1 MATHTNK
8 VSCIYHKDDIPD
20 SSYTRVAA
28 WFLGPKGENVD
39 VLSNAIETSI
49 RHHARF
55 RKRNYNRNDPEYIT
69 DQIREDK
76 HYKEA
81 IEKFESNLKDLRDRL
96 TYSVP
101 FFTPRYQA
109 HMDWDLA
116 MPAVV
121 GYVTAMLYNQNNVA
135 TEASTVTSMLEMEVG
150 KDLCGLMGFKTT
162 GGKTDPWGH
171 ITCGGTVANIESMWV
186 ARNLKYMPLAIKM
199 LLITN
204 GKYKDAGCMKILV
217 WPTNVEKEF
226 TSLYMDELLRLDPD
240 LVLNFIGDIGVKCN
254 IKRDKVMADITPLT
268 LQYLGYCEFGQKHGI
283 IMRSP
288 KVLVP
293 ATRHYSWPKAATLL
307 GLGEDAVIG
316 VKVDK
321 NCRMDLDELK
331 EKISECKRN
340 NHTILMV
347 VAVLGSTAEGICDD
361 LFSILILRS
370 LAHWEE
376 MNYLIHVDAAW
387 GGYIRTMLP
396 NLNSNIRLNV
406 KSADEQYVPTL
417 SLSHH
422 AQRQLRVLGFADSIT
437 VDPHKAGYVPYPAGA
452 LCYRNGDFRY
462 IINMGA
468 PYIKSDE
475 DTNVGTYG
483 VEGSKPGAA
492 PAAVWLA
499 HRSISLDNQG
509 YGLVLGQCMFSVK
522 RYYCEWLMLPRIND
536 PFVVSMLHSIPE
548 MKHGYFKGK
557 SEAEIKEYIK
567 ENIIGK
573 TNLEISQNK
582 DSMHLLSELGPDV
595 LINAFVFNYKK
606 LDGTLNTDVSKI
618 QELTDKLLAKFCM
631 TEAPEIIQDIS
642 VLIMGNEYNSSTYS
656 NILDRVSTE
665 LGYKLPQE
673 EYSLNMVNST
683 ILNPWP
689 TSFEF
694 LTEVTDAF
702 REGLIESIQ
711 EMNTKY
717 P

>member
-1 MATHTNK
+1 MATHTKK
-8 VSCIYHKDDIPD
+8 VSKIYHKDDILD

-39 VLSNAIETSI
+39 VLTKAIDTSI
-49 RHHARF
+49 RHHAIF
-55 RKRNYNRNDPEYIT
+55 RKGHYNADDPEYVTKDI
-69 DQIREDK
+69 QKDK

-81 IEKFESNLKDLRDRL
+81 IEKFERNLEDLRNRL

-101 FFTPRYQA
+101 FYTPRYQA
-109 HMDWDLA
+109 HMNWDLA
-116 MPAVV
+116 MPAVA

-135 TEASTVTSMLEMEVG
+135 TEASTVTSMLEMDVG
-150 KDLCGLMGFKTT
+150 KDLCGLLGFRTT

-204 GKYKDAGCMKILV
+204 DKYKEARGMKIAV
-217 WPTNVEKEF
+217 WPTKDEKEF

-240 LVLNFIGDIGVKCN
+240 LVLHFIDDIGVRCN
-254 IKRDKVMADITPLT
+254 IPRDEVTADITPLT
-268 LQYLGYCEFGQKHGI
+268 LQYLGYCEFAQKHGI
-283 IMRSP
+283 IIRSP
-288 KVLVP
+288 KVIVP
-293 ATRHYSWPKAATLL
+293 ATKHYSWPKAATLL

-331 EKISECKRN
+331 EKISDCKRN

-361 LFSILILRS
+361 LFNILIMRS
-370 LAHWEE
+370 LVHWEE

-396 NLNSNIRLNV
+396 NLNANITLNAR
-406 KSADEQYVPTL
+406 SADEQYVPTL

-522 RYYCEWLMLPRIND
+522 RYYCEWLMLPQRND
-536 PFVVSMLHSIPE
+536 PFVVSMIHAIPE
-548 MKHGYFKGK
+548 IKHGSLQGK
-557 SEAEIKEYIK
+557 SEIEIRAYIK
-567 ENIIGK
+567 KNIIGK
-573 TNLEISQNK
+573 TNQEISRNK

-595 LINAFVFNYKK
+595 LINAFVFNYYKT
-606 LDGTLNTDVSKI
+606 DGTLNTDVNKV
-618 QELTDKLLAKFCM
+618 QELTDKLLERYCM
-631 TEAPEIIQDIS
+631 TKAPEVIQDIS
-642 VLIMGNEYNSSTYS
+642 VLIMGNSYPRSSYS
-656 NILDRVSTE
+656 VILDRISKE
-665 LGYKLPQE
+665 LGYKQPQG
-673 EYSLNMVNST
+673 EYSLKMVNST

-702 REGLIESIQ
+702 REGLIDIIK
-711 EMNTKY
+711 EMNSK